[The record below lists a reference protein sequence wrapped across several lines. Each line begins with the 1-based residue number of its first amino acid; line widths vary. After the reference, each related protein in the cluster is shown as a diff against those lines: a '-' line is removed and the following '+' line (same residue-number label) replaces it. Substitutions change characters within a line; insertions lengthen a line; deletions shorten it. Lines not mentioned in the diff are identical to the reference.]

1 MNLPA
6 LKVQLPSLLGA
17 EASGSLE
24 LDPAVLAQSD
34 ELKMSGSSPVA
45 EVTAR
50 LFHGLRDRR
59 KALEFSSRFK
69 GSLLDLSENDQRDS
83 SLAQFERP
91 RLAPSVPNVDLIRG
105 MRRQGLTVSFSPVQ
119 EWEGYVRS
127 IGNESFIA
135 DLIDLT
141 SGVTRVTEQAEIP
154 LQEISEV
161 DLGRLRPGSI
171 FRWAIGYQRTRS
183 GSKMRIS
190 QIVFR
195 DLPKWTKTDFH
206 EAKVEAEE
214 IAKFA
219 QAGIGNQGQTFT
231 ASNE

>member
-6 LKVQLPSLLGA
+6 LKVQLPGLLGA

-24 LDPAVLAQSD
+24 LDSAVLAQSD
-34 ELKMSGSSPVA
+34 ELKMSGSSLVA

-91 RLAPSVPNVDLIRG
+91 RLAPSIPNVDLIRG
-105 MRRQGLTVSFSPVQ
+105 VRRQGLTVSFSPVQ
-119 EWEGYVRS
+119 EWEGYVSS
-127 IGNESFIA
+127 IGNETFIA

-141 SGVTRVTEQAEIP
+141 SGATRATEQAEIP

-183 GSKMRIS
+183 GSKVRTS

-195 DLPKWTKTDFH
+195 DLPKWTKTDIH

-219 QAGIGNQGQTFT
+219 QAGIGNQRQIFT